1 MMKMKLYIGIAS
13 VLCIMMLAACG
24 NSTDETSGEAD
35 KQEQNIEESTN
46 TDAKESGT
54 ESTDSKEGGT
64 NSTGSEATN
73 ENDQEEATIKEDDSP
88 TTQESSIKE
97 EYLKK
102 LHNTKVEMDEIEP
115 ADSSTYALKNVEGN
129 RYDVWDGL
137 LNEVYGVLK
146 EQLPTEEMEQLR
158 QEQRDWIK
166 YRDENAKEASLQ
178 YEGGTM
184 EQLEYVAVLANLT
197 EERCFELVAGYM
209 K

>member
-1 MMKMKLYIGIAS
+1 MMKMKLYKVIVSAVSI
-13 VLCIMMLAACG
+13 IMLAACG

-35 KQEQNIEESTN
+35 EQARNMEESTN
-46 TDAKESGT
+46 TD
-54 ESTDSKEGGT
+54 SKENGT
-64 NSTGSEATN
+64 NSTDSEAAN
-73 ENDQEEATIKEDDSP
+73 ENDQEEAAIKEDDSP
-88 TTQESSIKE
+88 TNEESSIKE
-97 EYLKK
+97 EYLNK
-102 LHNTKVEMDEIEP
+102 LHNTKKEMDEVEP

-146 EQLPTEEMEQLR
+146 GQLPAEEMDQLR

-166 YRDENAKEASLQ
+166 YRDENAKEASLK

-184 EQLEYVAVLANLT
+184 EHLEYVAVLANLT
-197 EERCFELVAGYM
+197 EDRCFELVEGYM